1 MEKQLRM
8 LLPRG
13 KFINVAASR
22 SRSMSCVRG
31 KNNRTTELTL
41 RMAFVRS
48 GFAGW
53 SLHSALVG
61 KPDFYFVRSKTAI
74 FVDGCFWHGCK
85 KCGHTPKTRS
95 KYWSAKLQGN
105 QRRDRRVNRK
115 LRKQGIHVIRIWEH
129 QLARPDQ
136 VSKVLKQIQHNFTTS
151 VATNIAATQHYP

>member
-74 FVDGCFWHGCK
+74 FVDGCSGTVARSAGTHRRLEVNIGVPSCK
-85 KCGHTPKTRS
+85 GTN
-95 KYWSAKLQGN
+95 G
-105 QRRDRRVNRK
+105 
-115 LRKQGIHVIRIWEH
+115 
-129 QLARPDQ
+129 
-136 VSKVLKQIQHNFTTS
+136 
-151 VATNIAATQHYP
+151 ATDA